1 VELLQIT
8 SSGENMGLRV
18 NTNISSIVAQR
29 NLQEV
34 TNRLQRN
41 YSHLASG
48 LRIAVAADDAAGLAI
63 SERLRAKIRS
73 IQQAV
78 RNANDGIS
86 LVQTAEGAL
95 SENSNILSRMK
106 ELAVQS
112 RNGTTSANDRATLD
126 EEFQSLVDALSR
138 NADATNYGGV
148 QLLDGSATTITFQ
161 VGDDVVAGVD
171 TFTASLADVSVGAT
185 GLNVTGLTV
194 NTACM
199 SDIDTV
205 ITTLNTAIDTV
216 NSARGRFGAAQNRLQ
231 STIASLAISNE
242 NLSAAESRI
251 RDVDVAFESGDLT
264 RNSILQQAATSVL
277 AQANL
282 QPQAA
287 LALLRG

>member
-1 VELLQIT
+1 
-8 SSGENMGLRV
+8 MGLRV
-18 NTNISSIVAQR
+18 NTNISSIIAQR
-29 NLQEV
+29 NLQDV
-34 TNRLQRN
+34 TLRLQKN

-106 ELAVQS
+106 ELAVQA
-112 RNGTTSANDRATLD
+112 RNGTTSDTDRATLD
-126 EEFQSLVDALSR
+126 EEFQSLIDALSR
-138 NADATNYGGV
+138 NSSATNYGGV
-148 QLLDGSATTITFQ
+148 QLLDGTATTVTFQ
-161 VGDDVVAGVD
+161 VGDATVSGVD
-171 TFTASLADVSVGAT
+171 TFTASLADVSTGAT
-185 GLNVTGLTV
+185 GLNVSTLTI

-199 SDIDTV
+199 GSIDAV
-205 ITTLNTAIDTV
+205 IVSLNTAIDVV
-216 NSARGRFGAAQNRLQ
+216 NTARGRFGAAQNRLQ
-231 STIASLAISNE
+231 STIASLTISNE

-251 RDVDVAFESGDLT
+251 RDVDVAFETADLT
-264 RNSILQQAATSVL
+264 RNSILQQAATSIL